1 MTVYSTNEH
10 NKYKAPRGD
19 SRIDPR
25 RLESLERENMVL
37 RGEVRKHMN
46 IANIAQRAYDQKSKI
61 AQILFDNKESIPEG
75 LYVELMNSLI

>member
-1 MTVYSTNEH
+1 MTAYSTNVH
-10 NKYKAPRGD
+10 NKYKAPHGD

-46 IANIAQRAYDQKSKI
+46 IAQRAYDQKSKI
-61 AQILFDNKESIPEG
+61 VQILFDNKESIPEG
-75 LYVELMNSLI
+75 LYVELMNSLV

>member
-1 MTVYSTNEH
+1 MTAYSTNVH
-10 NKYKAPRGD
+10 NKYKAPHGD

-37 RGEVRKHMN
+37 RGEVRKHM
-46 IANIAQRAYDQKSKI
+46 NIAQRAYDQKSKI

-75 LYVELMNSLI
+75 LYVELMNSLV